1 MKIQVKRWNET
12 TRETLV
18 DEVEVVLVQTYRGHD
33 IMRDKDN
40 WLYVF
45 DESNWQ
51 YFDSVREAQRFI
63 RNTDWNNN

>member
-1 MKIQVKRWNET
+1 MKIQVKRWNES

-33 IMRDKDN
+33 IMRCKNN

-51 YFDSVREAQRFI
+51 YLGSVREAQWFI
-63 RNTDWNNN
+63 RNTDWK